1 MTDAKI
7 THPEKLLFPDDGI
20 TKGELA
26 AYYEAVA
33 PVIVPQI
40 AGRPVTMERFPNGI
54 NDTGFLQKNVSKGFP
69 EWLQRINVPK
79 KGGSVNYPLVYETR
93 DLLWMT
99 NQNSITPHVWTS
111 RVGDP
116 SSASRQ
122 GLGNPDIFIV
132 DLDPSVDD
140 EAVLRQAALWVRD
153 LLTELGLPSWV
164 KTSGSKGFH
173 IAVPLK
179 DSSYEVVAPFGE
191 DLGRE
196 LTRRHPETFTQEFSK
211 ADRGDRILVDTG
223 RNNMGATFA
232 AVYAVRAKPGA
243 PVSAPCTREEIERGE
258 VAPQTFTLR
267 TMAKRLDAVGDLWRD
282 MQRKRR
288 ALSSA
293 IAKLERMATKAPAS
307 DGPEPKLGRLRA
319 HRRPTE

>member
-1 MTDAKI
+1 MI

-26 AYYEAVA
+26 AYYEAIA
-33 PVIVPQI
+33 PLIVPQI
-40 AGRPVTMERFPNGI
+40 SGRPVTMERFPNGI
-54 NDTGFLQKNVSKGFP
+54 NETGFLQKNVAKGFP
-69 EWLQRINVPK
+69 SWLQRINVPK
-79 KGGSVNYPLVYETR
+79 KGGSVNYPLVFESR
-93 DLLWMT
+93 DLEWMT

-111 RVGDP
+111 RVAD
-116 SSASRQ
+116 
-122 GLGNPDIFIV
+122 LWTPDIFIV
-132 DLDPSVDD
+132 DLDPSIDD
-140 EAVLRQAALWVRD
+140 LTMLREATLWVRD
-153 LLTELGLPSWV
+153 LLSELGLPSWV

-179 DSSYEVVAPFGE
+179 DSRYEEVAPFGE

-243 PVSAPCTREEIERGE
+243 PVSAPCSWDEIERGD
-258 VAPQTFTLR
+258 VHPQAFTLR
-267 TMAKRLDAVGDLWRD
+267 TMAARIDAVGDLWGD
-282 MQRKRR
+282 LIRR
-288 ALSSA
+288 RRSLTSA
-293 IAKLERMATKAPAS
+293 ITRLQRMAARAPVDDDA
-307 DGPEPKLGRLRA
+307 PRAKLGRLRA
-319 HRRPTE
+319 HRPA